1 VPVVVVLPL
10 IALFL
15 LLAWLAFF
23 LFLRANES
31 RIVFMADRTHSP
43 SVPIDARVFH
53 RVQFPTTDGLSL
65 EGIQIGTTAAW
76 PYWIL
81 FCSASGMTIH
91 MTEFQEQL
99 RALRSFGYG
108 VLSFDYRG
116 FGGNAGEP
124 TEEGVYVDAESA
136 YTYLTQNLRVPPT
149 RVILAGRSL
158 GSAVAVELATRVNV
172 AGLVLFSPIDSVPLA
187 GARLYPWFPV
197 RRFARNQFDNLAKVG
212 RLQSPVV
219 VVHGT
224 TDEMISIE
232 VARSLYEKVLPPK
245 LMLETDAGHYDAGF
259 NRGAKLLEALSRFWP
274 PNAEIVDGKRQVG
287 GGIAFPAS
295 RWPGIF
301 VPAPYVRHRRS

>member
-1 VPVVVVLPL
+1 
-10 IALFL
+10 
-15 LLAWLAFF
+15 
-23 LFLRANES
+23 
-31 RIVFMADRTHSP
+31 
-43 SVPIDARVFH
+43 
-53 RVQFPTTDGLSL
+53 
-65 EGIQIGTTAAW
+65 
-76 PYWIL
+76 
-81 FCSASGMTIH
+81 
-91 MTEFQEQL
+91 
-99 RALRSFGYG
+99 
-108 VLSFDYRG
+108 
-116 FGGNAGEP
+116 
-124 TEEGVYVDAESA
+124 
-136 YTYLTQNLRVPPT
+136 
-149 RVILAGRSL
+149 
-158 GSAVAVELATRVNV
+158 VNV
-172 AGLVLFSPIDSVPLA
+172 AGLVLFSPIASVPLA

>member
-1 VPVVVVLPL
+1 MSLIDGVPRARLGRPPVPVVVVLPL
-10 IALFL
+10 IALLL
-15 LLAWLAFF
+15 LLAWLALF

-31 RIVFMADRTHSP
+31 RIVFMTDRTHSP
-43 SVPIDARVFH
+43 SVPIDATVFH
-53 RVQFPTTDGLSL
+53 RVQFPTSDGLNL
-65 EGIQIGTTAAW
+65 EGIQLGTTAAW

-91 MTEFQEQL
+91 MTEVQEQL

-124 TEEGVYVDAESA
+124 TEEGVYTDAESA
-136 YTYLTQNLRVPPT
+136 YTYLTQNLHVPPT

-172 AGLVLFSPIDSVPLA
+172 AGLVLFSPIDSVPLV

-197 RRFARNQFDNLAKVG
+197 RHFARNQFDNLAKVG

-219 VVHGT
+219 VVYGT
-224 TDEMISIE
+224 TDEMIPID

-274 PNAEIVDGKRQVG
+274 PTQDAFR
-287 GGIAFPAS
+287 GIETF
-295 RWPGIF
+295 
-301 VPAPYVRHRRS
+301 RR

>member
-1 VPVVVVLPL
+1 MPLVVVLPL
-10 IALFL
+10 IALL
-15 LLAWLAFF
+15 PLLAWLALF

-31 RIVFMADRTHSP
+31 RIVFMTDRTYSFMKGRTHSS
-43 SVPIDARVFH
+43 SVSIDSTVFH
-53 RVQFPTTDGLSL
+53 RVQFPTSDGLSL
-65 EGIQIGTTAAW
+65 EGIQLGTTAAW

-91 MTEFQEQL
+91 MTEVQEQL

-124 TEEGVYVDAESA
+124 TEEGVYTDAESA
-136 YTYLTQNLRVPPT
+136 YSYLTQNLRVPPT

-172 AGLVLFSPIDSVPLA
+172 AGLVLFSPIDSVPLT

-197 RRFARNQFDNLAKVG
+197 RHFARNHFDNLAKVR

-219 VVHGT
+219 VVYGT
-224 TDEMISIE
+224 TDEMIPIG
-232 VARSLYEKVLPPK
+232 VARSLFEKISAPK
-245 LMLETDAGHYDAGF
+245 LMLETNAGHYDAGF
-259 NRGAKLLEALSRFWP
+259 NRGAKLLDALSRFWP
-274 PNAEIVDGKRQVG
+274 PTQDAFRAIEAFRQ
-287 GGIAFPAS
+287 
-295 RWPGIF
+295 
-301 VPAPYVRHRRS
+301 